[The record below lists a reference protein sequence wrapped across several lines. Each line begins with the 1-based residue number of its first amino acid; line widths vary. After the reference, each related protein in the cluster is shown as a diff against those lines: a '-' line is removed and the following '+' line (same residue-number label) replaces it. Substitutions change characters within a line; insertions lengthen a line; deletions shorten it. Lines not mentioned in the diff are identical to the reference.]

1 MLSKFK
7 NIEYRIK
14 NIEVE
19 RSIYVLCSIFYSLFS
34 QSQCAMCRASLQ
46 NEANKSVAEGVNDGI
61 VYLMAIPYILVAGVF
76 YAVWRLKQK
85 KKKLKRNFKNAI
97 QIHHKLVTL
106 KGSHVKFSCNIVL
119 NSAIRDAFSM
129 TR

>member
-7 NIEYRIK
+7 NIENRIK
-14 NIEVE
+14 NIEVK
-19 RSIYVLCSIFYSLFS
+19 RSTYVLFFIFYSLFS
-34 QSQCAMCRASLQ
+34 QGQCAMCRASLQ

-85 KKKLKRNFKNAI
+85 KKEVI
-97 QIHHKLVTL
+97 E
-106 KGSHVKFSCNIVL
+106 
-119 NSAIRDAFSM
+119 
-129 TR
+129 